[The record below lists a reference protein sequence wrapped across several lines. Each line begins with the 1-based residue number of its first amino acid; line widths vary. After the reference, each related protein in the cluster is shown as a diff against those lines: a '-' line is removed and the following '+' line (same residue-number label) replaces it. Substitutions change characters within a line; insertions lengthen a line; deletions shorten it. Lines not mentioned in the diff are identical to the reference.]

1 MLRVIPSGPQ
11 RCRRRKDSCDV
22 YLAAQA
28 APSFCRPARALADDH
43 FVALFQTL
51 HHCDVGIIAGANDNL
66 TLFDLTGAQQSNVVA
81 VIAYRVA
88 GALSGIVIT
97 FFTSAS

>member
-1 MLRVIPSGPQ
+1 MSH
-11 RCRRRKDSCDV
+11 
-22 YLAAQA
+22 AAQA

-88 GALSGIVIT
+88 QGAQRDKPIT